1 MTENYVL
8 VFDGHLEER
17 ELEFMSW
24 KRFLYIQ
31 YFDSRSLVL
40 RMINFITSEPSSF
53 NFFSLSAFVA
63 SLAKASRPR
72 MIAFSKFFR
81 KSFLDPK

>member
-1 MTENYVL
+1 VTKNYVL
-8 VFDGHLEER
+8 VFDGHFKER
-17 ELEFMSW
+17 GVRVYVM
-24 KRFLYIQ
+24 KRFQYIQ
-31 YFDSRSLVL
+31 YFDSKSLVL